1 METID
6 LRSGKRDVTMRKT
19 IKASA
24 QWVGSQDPRYL
35 LIVLILLIVMF
46 GYLDYL
52 SGYEVSISLLYLLPI
67 GLAAWFIGK
76 RSALILSILSAVAW
90 IVSNTLA
97 GQTYSNP
104 LIGYWNTLIQFGF
117 FLVVSGLILKMRASL
132 RRETEASNTDSL
144 TGLMN
149 SRAFYRQATTEL
161 LRARRYQRP
170 FSLAYIDVDNFKQV
184 NDRHGHMTGDQLL
197 RTVAD
202 TLRTRLRS
210 TDLIARLGGD
220 EFVAFLP
227 ETEFHAGTIVI
238 TKLHES
244 LIKAMDRH
252 HWKVTFS
259 TGAVTFHKYGMPLKE
274 VIQQADQL
282 MVQAKAGGKNAV
294 RFETVE

>member
-1 METID
+1 M
-6 LRSGKRDVTMRKT
+6 KRTFKT
-19 IKASA
+19 GAR
-24 QWVGSQDPRYL
+24 WVESQDPRYL
-35 LIVLILLIVMF
+35 LIGLTVMVIVF

-52 SGYEVSISLLYLLPI
+52 SGFEYSISLFYLLPI
-67 GLAAWFIGK
+67 GLTAWFIGK
-76 RSALILSILSAVAW
+76 RSTLILSILSAVAW
-90 IVSNTLA
+90 FVSNTLA
-97 GQTYSNP
+97 GQTYTNP
-104 LIGYWNTLIQFGF
+104 IISYWNALIRLGF
-117 FLVVSGLILKMRASL
+117 FLVVSGLILNMRESL
-132 RRETEASNTDSL
+132 RRETEISNTDSL

-184 NDRHGHMTGDQLL
+184 NDSHGHMTGDQLL

-220 EFVAFLP
+220 EFVAMLP

-259 TGAVTFHKYGMPLKE
+259 TGAVTFYKFGVPLKE
-274 VIQQADQL
+274 VIQRADQL
-282 MVQAKAGGKNAV
+282 MYEAKASGKNTV
-294 RFETVE
+294 RFDTFE

>member
-1 METID
+1 M
-6 LRSGKRDVTMRKT
+6 KRT
-19 IKASA
+19 IKAGA

-35 LIVLILLIVMF
+35 LIGLILMVVLF

-52 SGYEVSISLLYLLPI
+52 SGFEYSISLFYLLPI

-90 IVSNTLA
+90 FVSNTLA
-97 GQTYSNP
+97 GQTYTNP
-104 LIGYWNTLIQFGF
+104 FISYWNALIRLGF

-132 RRETEASNTDSL
+132 RREMEVSNTDSL

-161 LRARRYQRP
+161 LRARRYQRS

-184 NDRHGHMTGDQLL
+184 NDNHGHITGDQLL

-220 EFVAFLP
+220 EFVAMLP
-227 ETEFHAGTIVI
+227 ETDFHSGTIVI
-238 TKLHES
+238 TKLHEA

-259 TGAVTFHKYGMPLKE
+259 TGAVTFYRFGVPLKE
-274 VIQQADQL
+274 VIQRADQL
-282 MVQAKAGGKNAV
+282 MYQAKASGKNTV
-294 RFETVE
+294 RFDTVE